1 MSTSAIEK
9 GPNRSSGGGLV
20 RLGTD
25 VAGTI
30 YHESDVAG
38 AGKYERDALEVVPW
52 ATMRRVVERADRIWI
67 AGNEEHVVRTIG
79 VEAAPYAPKVL

>member
-38 AGKYERDALEVVPW
+38 AGKQLAVWL
-52 ATMRRVVERADRIWI
+52 
-67 AGNEEHVVRTIG
+67 HSIG
-79 VEAAPYAPKVL
+79 ARGIGETQAKFNRNPLWRSA